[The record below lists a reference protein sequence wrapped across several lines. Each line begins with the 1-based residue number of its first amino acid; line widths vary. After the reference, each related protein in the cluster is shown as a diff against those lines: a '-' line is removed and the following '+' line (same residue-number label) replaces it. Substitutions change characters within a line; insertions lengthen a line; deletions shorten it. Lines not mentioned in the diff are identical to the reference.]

1 MNDRDLPNAAARWG
15 ASLMTRV
22 YAVSEAGSTPRRLA
36 ATGATAHDRPS
47 EAGHPENPGLN
58 LCLFMELLTT
68 LVDSGYRFGDLLLA
82 RLVASGLQ
90 IGVAVAA
97 IVLWRRWRSATE
109 SVTVH

>member
-1 MNDRDLPNAAARWG
+1 MTAFGTDVLRLTVDLLPLLLAFPLA
-15 ASLMTRV
+15 
-22 YAVSEAGSTPRRLA
+22 RLA
-36 ATGATAHDRPS
+36 RGVANRFLVI
-47 EAGHPENPGLN
+47 LN

>member
-1 MNDRDLPNAAARWG
+1 MTAFGADVLRLTVDLLPLLLAFPLA
-15 ASLMTRV
+15 
-22 YAVSEAGSTPRRLA
+22 RLA
-36 ATGATAHDRPS
+36 RGVANAFLVI
-47 EAGHPENPGLN
+47 LN

-109 SVTVH
+109 CVTVH

>member
-1 MNDRDLPNAAARWG
+1 MTALGADVLRLTVDLLPLLLAFPLA
-15 ASLMTRV
+15 
-22 YAVSEAGSTPRRLA
+22 RLA
-36 ATGATAHDRPS
+36 RGVANALLVI
-47 EAGHPENPGLN
+47 LN